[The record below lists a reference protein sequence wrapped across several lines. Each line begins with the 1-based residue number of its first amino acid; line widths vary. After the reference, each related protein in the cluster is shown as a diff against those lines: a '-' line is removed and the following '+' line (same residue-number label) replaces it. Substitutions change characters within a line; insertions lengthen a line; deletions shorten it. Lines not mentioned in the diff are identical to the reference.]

1 MYKNLSEYTEKTYG
15 KSIAM
20 NTKKQECPICGHK
33 TFNLY
38 GDDLK

>member
-20 NTKKQECPICGHK
+20 NTKNKTVPHVGIKLLICMMV
-33 TFNLY
+33 
-38 GDDLK
+38 